1 MIFTGSTMNEAECAS
16 SPAFTVPP
24 LPSSETSHSRIAPIN
39 SLGQDPFTMIPR
51 SIVAALCVLGPL
63 TCIAYGGNIN
73 GEATYISFSVPG
85 ALGTYP
91 TGINASMEVT
101 GYYNPSPTM
110 IRGFLR
116 EADGTITT
124 FNVAGAAFTQP
135 EGINAA
141 GNITG
146 FYNEQAGAAMKGFL
160 RYADGRIITFAA
172 NQTNPFLG
180 LAPVG
185 INDFDEVAG
194 NYTYHSITAFTRS
207 RAGVF
212 TTIAVPNG
220 GGIATAI
227 NASGSVVGI
236 YGGGNDVFTGF
247 VAHPDGYWAQIGFP
261 GNPACANQIIPDAI
275 NAAGTIAG
283 FFTMSYYP
291 EPGCSPESTGAF
303 VMSPGGEVTLFQPPG
318 QIPEFHNL
326 AVMGFISAPHWISI
340 DQAGDIT
347 GSYFDAAGFHGFVR
361 NPYGTITSFDPPES
375 KFTNVTSINDGGA
388 IAGYYFYSGGV
399 GPGVGFIRVP

>member
-1 MIFTGSTMNEAECAS
+1 MIFTGSTINEAGS
-16 SPAFTVPP
+16 
-24 LPSSETSHSRIAPIN
+24 
-39 SLGQDPFTMIPR
+39 FTMIPR

-63 TCIAYGGNIN
+63 TCVAYGGNIN

-91 TGINASMEVT
+91 TGINASMQVT
-101 GYYNPSPTM
+101 GSYSISPLAS
-110 IRGFLR
+110 RGFLR

-124 FNVAGAAFTQP
+124 FDVAGATLTQP

-141 GNITG
+141 GDITG
-146 FYNEQAGAAMKGFL
+146 YFIDEGLYAARGFL

-172 NQTNPFLG
+172 NQTAPFTG
-180 LAPVG
+180 LVPIA
-185 INDFDEVAG
+185 INDFDELAG
-194 NYTYHSITAFTRS
+194 NYANHSITAFTRS
-207 RAGVF
+207 REGVF
-212 TTIAVPNG
+212 TTVAVANG

-227 NASGSVVGI
+227 NASGSVVGF
-236 YGGGNDVFTGF
+236 YGGVGNDVFTGF
-247 VAHPDGYWAQIGFP
+247 VAHPDGYWAQIAFP

-283 FFTMSYYP
+283 FFTASYYP
-291 EPGCSPESTGAF
+291 EPGCGPQNSGGF

-326 AVMGFISAPHWISI
+326 AVLSSFIFAPHWISI

-347 GSYFDAAGFHGFVR
+347 GSYFDAAGYQRGFVR
-361 NPYGTITSFDPPES
+361 NPYGTLTSFDPPES
-375 KFTNVTSINDGGA
+375 GQTNPTSINDGGA
-388 IAGYYFYSGGV
+388 IAGYYFYSRGG
-399 GPGVGFIRVP
+399 GPGVGFIRIP